1 MQLCLGNLCG
11 RKPIFCGEP
20 DCPEAQD
27 SCKSVAS
34 TINSSI
40 NMDSAYNQYYLES
53 GPRPHPYLH
62 EPLLYITNIPAFVS
76 DEMLAMA
83 FVSCGPF
90 RPKIQRDGS
99 SDMLSGIIEF
109 KFLEKG
115 D

>member
-1 MQLCLGNLCG
+1 
-11 RKPIFCGEP
+11 
-20 DCPEAQD
+20 
-27 SCKSVAS
+27 
-34 TINSSI
+34 
-40 NMDSAYNQYYLES
+40 MDPVYNQYYQES

-62 EPLLYITNIPAFVS
+62 EPLLYISNVPAYVS

-99 SDMLSGIIEF
+99 SNTLSGIIEF

>member
-1 MQLCLGNLCG
+1 
-11 RKPIFCGEP
+11 
-20 DCPEAQD
+20 
-27 SCKSVAS
+27 
-34 TINSSI
+34 
-40 NMDSAYNQYYLES
+40 MDPVYNQYYHES
-53 GPRPHPYLH
+53 GSRPHPYLY

-99 SDMLSGIIEF
+99 SNTLSGTIEF